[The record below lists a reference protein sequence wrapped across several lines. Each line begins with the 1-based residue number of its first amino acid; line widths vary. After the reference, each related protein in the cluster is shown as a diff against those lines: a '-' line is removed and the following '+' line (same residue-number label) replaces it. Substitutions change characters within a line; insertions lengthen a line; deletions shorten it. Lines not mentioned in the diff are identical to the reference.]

1 LAPSWRDDDT
11 GIIGGNVMD
20 RRTALG
26 LSAASLAALSLR
38 ADAEEPVWS
47 ALQPDPKEVIPLWP
61 ADPPGARS
69 PKPELVITERSTA
82 PSEYLD
88 RAATGIAVPTLT
100 VFRPKKPDGSALLIA
115 PGGGYKR
122 VVIDKE
128 GFEAAR
134 RLNAAGVTCFVLL
147 YRLPGEG
154 WASAAD
160 VPLQD
165 AQRAMRVIRA
175 QAQGFAIDPAR
186 LGVLGFSA
194 GGHVAASLATRYAA
208 QVYAPV
214 DTLDS
219 ADAKPVFAGLM
230 YPVITMDPQHAHM
243 GSRHYLLGDAASA
256 AQEAAHSCEKLVDA
270 NTPPTWL
277 AAAQDDKEVPLENT
291 LSMFASLRAAHVPT
305 EMHIFE
311 EGGHGFGLRKA
322 QGLPAAYWPDLLLH
336 WMTRR
341 GYVRGA

>member
-1 LAPSWRDDDT
+1 
-11 GIIGGNVMD
+11 MD
-20 RRTALG
+20 RRTALALG
-26 LSAASLAALSLR
+26 AASLAALSLR
-38 ADAEEPVWS
+38 ANGEEPVWS

-61 ADPPGARS
+61 GDPPGS
-69 PKPELVITERSTA
+69 PATKPTLQITERSTA
-82 PSEYLD
+82 PAAYRD

-134 RLNAAGVTCFVLL
+134 RFNEAGVTCFVLL
-147 YRLPGEG
+147 YRLTMDG
-154 WASAAD
+154 WADGAD

-165 AQRAMRVIRA
+165 AQRAMRIIRA
-175 QAQGFAIDPAR
+175 NAQRFAIDPAR
-186 LGVLGFSA
+186 TGVLGFSA

-208 QVYAPV
+208 KVYAAV
-214 DTLDS
+214 DTSDS
-219 ADAKPVFAGLM
+219 ADAKPTFAALM
-230 YPVITMDPQHAHM
+230 YPVITMDPAHAHL
-243 GSRHYLLGDAASA
+243 GSRQFLLGDNPSKEREDAY
-256 AQEAAHSCEKLVDA
+256 SCEKLVDA
-270 NTPPTWL
+270 NTPPTFL
-277 AAAQDDKEVPLENT
+277 TAAQDDKEVPLDNT
-291 LSMFASLRAAHVPT
+291 LEMFASLRVAHIPT

-336 WMTRR
+336 WMARC

>member
-1 LAPSWRDDDT
+1 
-11 GIIGGNVMD
+11 MD
-20 RRTALG
+20 RRAALG
-26 LSAASLAALSLR
+26 LGAATLAALSLR
-38 ADAEEPVWS
+38 ANAEEPVWS

-61 ADPPGARS
+61 GEPPGSRA
-69 PKPELVITERSTA
+69 PKPALVITERSAA
-82 PSEYLD
+82 PSDYLD
-88 RAATGIAVPTLT
+88 RAATGVAVPTLT
-100 VFRPKKPDGSALLIA
+100 VFRPRKPDGSALLIA

-134 RLNAAGVTCFVLL
+134 RFNEAGVTCFVLL
-147 YRLPGEG
+147 YRLPAEG
-154 WASAAD
+154 WADGAD

-165 AQRAMRVIRA
+165 VQRAMRIIRA
-175 QAQGFAIDPAR
+175 GASRYAIDPGR
-186 LGVLGFSA
+186 TGVLGFSA

-208 QVYAPV
+208 QAYAPV

-219 ADAKPVFAGLM
+219 ADAKPTFAALM
-230 YPVITMDPQHAHM
+230 YPVITMDPQRAHM
-243 GSRHYLLGDAASA
+243 GSRHYLLGDHPSS
-256 AQEAAHSCEKLVDA
+256 AQEAAYSCDTLVDA

-291 LSMFASLRAAHVPT
+291 LAMFASLRAAHVPA

-322 QGLPAAYWPDLLLH
+322 QGLPASYWPDLLLH

-341 GYVRGA
+341 GYVRGMA